1 VTTMNEDISFHHET
15 SRKATEKATS
25 AVVDEMP
32 VSLGHDGDERID
44 NDNDID
50 NRDPDEHSRPTT
62 AAPSNRRL
70 TRRQLVQR
78 KQEFLKQSTRESS
91 NGSSRISATPT
102 GLTKSTRLAMFLL
115 VSVQLILGPSSSPV
129 HAQTVGVDICACQ
142 PSTYEFVL
150 NFGLTCEEKTV
161 MGAGINA
168 SECRI
173 TTDRN
178 LNVTDEVPISVSKV
192 QVLELNQNLDIITTS
207 QYNEEFA
214 DGDIFTYTSVIASN
228 NITRPQDVPRA
239 LQMTITGRNAE
250 EQDLVNFWIIIFDNS
265 CGIYPVVLEG
275 EQIGWTIFVSIGIA
289 VSRWIAFNG
298 RFVYSHLCLLLLEW
312 IVVTARRSVPSGA
325 DADGGAGRV
334 NFPLHPAFP
343 SPECC
348 AGVGAPGAGAVVF
361 PHLRSHPPRRQQ
373 EEV

>member
-1 VTTMNEDISFHHET
+1 VTTMNEDISFPHET

-32 VSLGHDGDERID
+32 VSLGHDGDESLVVRID

-50 NRDPDEHSRPTT
+50 NRDPDEHSRRTT
-62 AAPSNRRL
+62 VVPRSRRM

-78 KQEFLKQSTRESS
+78 KQEFLQERLTRESS
-91 NGSSRISATPT
+91 NGGRISATPT
-102 GLTKSTRLAMFLL
+102 GLTKSTRLAAFLL
-115 VSVQLILGPSSSPV
+115 VSVQLIMGPPSPV

-150 NFGLTCEEKTV
+150 DFGLTCKEKTV
-161 MGAGINA
+161 AGAGINA

-173 TTDRN
+173 TTDLN
-178 LNVTDEVPISVSKV
+178 LNVTDQVPISVSKV

-239 LQMTITGRNAE
+239 LQMTIYGRNAE

-275 EQIGWTIFVSIGIA
+275 EQIGWTIFVRMGSLVSARLVRNPSTHCHISIF
-289 VSRWIAFNG
+289 S
-298 RFVYSHLCLLLLEW
+298 C
-312 IVVTARRSVPSGA
+312 
-325 DADGGAGRV
+325 
-334 NFPLHPAFP
+334 
-343 SPECC
+343 
-348 AGVGAPGAGAVVF
+348 
-361 PHLRSHPPRRQQ
+361 
-373 EEV
+373 

>member
-1 VTTMNEDISFHHET
+1 VTTMIENIPPRHET
-15 SRKATEKATS
+15 SCEAKDMLTNAAG
-25 AVVDEMP
+25 DEMP
-32 VSLGHDGDERID
+32 VSLGHVGDESLVVRID
-44 NDNDID
+44 SDDDSNY
-50 NRDPDEHSRPTT
+50 RAPDEDCRPTSS
-62 AAPSNRRL
+62 AAPRNRRM

-78 KQEFLKQSTRESS
+78 KQEFLKQWTREIS

-115 VSVQLILGPSSSPV
+115 VSVQLILGPASPV
-129 HAQTVGVDICACQ
+129 RAQTVGVDICACQ

-150 NFGLTCEEKTV
+150 DFGLTCEEKTV
-161 MGAGINA
+161 AGAGINA

-178 LNVTDEVPISVSKV
+178 LNVTDQVPISVSKV
-192 QVLELNQNLDIITTS
+192 QVLELNQDLDIITTS
-207 QYNEEFA
+207 QYDEEFA

-275 EQIGWTIFVSIGIA
+275 EQIGWTIFVRIGSAGSARI
-289 VSRWIAFNG
+289 S
-298 RFVYSHLCLLLLEW
+298 SHRTL
-312 IVVTARRSVPSGA
+312 TYFRSA
-325 DADGGAGRV
+325 
-334 NFPLHPAFP
+334 
-343 SPECC
+343 C
-348 AGVGAPGAGAVVF
+348 
-361 PHLRSHPPRRQQ
+361 
-373 EEV
+373 